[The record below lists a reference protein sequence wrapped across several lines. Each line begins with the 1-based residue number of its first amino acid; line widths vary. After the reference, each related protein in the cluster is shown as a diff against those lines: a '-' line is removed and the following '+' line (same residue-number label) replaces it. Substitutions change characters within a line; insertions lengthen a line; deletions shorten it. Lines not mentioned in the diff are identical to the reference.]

1 MDTSPDSEAERLHQ
15 EGERLR
21 QELSDSEDAELLT
34 KKRIARFSQYILSQE
49 AWFYTANKLIA
60 VMKLLQP
67 HIESYWEAFN
77 AQFLGRDSGPEPEH
91 SLTDVYMM
99 LAGFA
104 IENLCK
110 GYLVD
115 RLSPDDRN
123 AIKGGGRFPN
133 SLKTHNTQELIDLT
147 GMTLSETEKYLI
159 DQIYQANWRGRYPGP
174 ASHKDI
180 RPFVQ
185 GGSDIRRITTLL
197 GRLRAHVGA
206 KESQKS
212 RNPKD

>member
-1 MDTSPDSEAERLHQ
+1 LSNEAERSEDAEFLRK

-34 KKRIARFSQYILSQE
+34 KKRIGRFSQYILSQE
-49 AWFYTANKLIA
+49 AWFHTANKLIA
-60 VMKLLQP
+60 AMKLLQP

-77 AQFLGRDSGPEPEH
+77 AQFLGQDSGPEPEH

-115 RLSPDDRN
+115 GLTADDRN
-123 AIKGGGRFPN
+123 AVKGAVAFPN
-133 SLKTHNTQELIDLT
+133 L
-147 GMTLSETEKYLI
+147 
-159 DQIYQANWRGRYPGP
+159 
-174 ASHKDI
+174 
-180 RPFVQ
+180 
-185 GGSDIRRITTLL
+185 
-197 GRLRAHVGA
+197 
-206 KESQKS
+206 
-212 RNPKD
+212 

>member
-1 MDTSPDSEAERLHQ
+1 MDTSPYSEAERLRQ

-60 VMKLLQP
+60 AMKLLQP

-77 AQFLGRDSGPEPEH
+77 AQFLGQDRGPEPGH

-110 GYLVD
+110 AYLVD

-123 AIKGGGRFPN
+123 AIKGR
-133 SLKTHNTQELIDLT
+133 
-147 GMTLSETEKYLI
+147 
-159 DQIYQANWRGRYPGP
+159 
-174 ASHKDI
+174 
-180 RPFVQ
+180 
-185 GGSDIRRITTLL
+185 
-197 GRLRAHVGA
+197 
-206 KESQKS
+206 
-212 RNPKD
+212 